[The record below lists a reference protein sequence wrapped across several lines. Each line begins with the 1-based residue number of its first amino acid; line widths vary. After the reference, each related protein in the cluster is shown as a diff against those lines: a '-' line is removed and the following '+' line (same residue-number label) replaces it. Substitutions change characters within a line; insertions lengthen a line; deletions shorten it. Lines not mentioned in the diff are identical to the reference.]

1 MRMKPMMFL
10 CMFALAA
17 CQSERKPNQTLAVQ
31 TGAIPKDTVQS
42 ERKDPIT
49 IENLPGINA
58 PVIMDGDTVY
68 TDVDTPPVFSA
79 GDLEDYLQEAVK
91 DIHIGEAIPVVM
103 FVVSKAGYPCHVAI
117 RRSANVFISDIQT
130 AQKIDSIACKLVQ
143 DLPRFTPAS
152 LDGELVNHRMVVAV
166 RFK

>member
-1 MRMKPMMFL
+1 MKNLAVALFLSFSYICRNQPFMRMKPMMFL

-91 DIHIGEAIPVVM
+91 DIHIGEA
-103 FVVSKAGYPCHVAI
+103 
-117 RRSANVFISDIQT
+117 
-130 AQKIDSIACKLVQ
+130 DSIACKLVR
-143 DLPRFTPAS
+143 DLPHFTPAS

>member
-1 MRMKPMMFL
+1 MQKKPD
-10 CMFALAA
+10 
-17 CQSERKPNQTLAVQ
+17 QTLTVQ
-31 TGAIPKDTVQS
+31 TDTIRKDTVQR
-42 ERKDPIT
+42 ERKEPIT
-49 IENLPGINA
+49 IENLPGI
-58 PVIMDGDTVY
+58 D
-68 TDVDTPPVFSA
+68 
-79 GDLEDYLQEAVK
+79 
-91 DIHIGEAIPVVM
+91 AIPVVM

>member
-1 MRMKPMMFL
+1 MMFL
-10 CMFALAA
+10 CLFALAA
-17 CQSERKPNQTLAVQ
+17 CQSGRKPNRTLAVQ
-31 TGAIPKDTVQS
+31 TDKLQKDTMQK
-42 ERKDPIT
+42 ERKEPI
-49 IENLPGINA
+49 IVENLPGIDA
-58 PVIMDGDTVY
+58 PVILYGDTVY
-68 TDVDTPPVFSA
+68 TDVDMPPVFSA

-91 DIHIGEAIPVVM
+91 DIHIGEAIPIVM

-130 AQKIDSIACKLVQ
+130 AQKIDSIACNLVR
-143 DLPRFTPAS
+143 DLPHFTPAS

>member
-1 MRMKPMMFL
+1 MMFL
-10 CMFALAA
+10 CLFALAA
-17 CQSERKPNQTLAVQ
+17 CQSGRKPNRTLAVQ
-31 TGAIPKDTVQS
+31 TDKLQKDTMQK
-42 ERKDPIT
+42 ERKEPI
-49 IENLPGINA
+49 IVENLPGIDA
-58 PVIMDGDTVY
+58 PVILYGDTVY

-91 DIHIGEAIPVVM
+91 DIHIGEAIPIVM

>member
-1 MRMKPMMFL
+1 MKPMVCL
-10 CMFALAA
+10 LLLALAT
-17 CQSERKPNQTLAVQ
+17 CQMQKKPDQTFTVQ
-31 TGAIPKDTVQS
+31 TDTVQR
-42 ERKDPIT
+42 ERKEPIT
-49 IENLPGINA
+49 IENLPGIDA
-58 PVIMDGDTVY
+58 PVILDEDTVY

-130 AQKIDSIACKLVQ
+130 AQKIDSIACKLQ
-143 DLPRFTPAS
+143 ALTENW
-152 LDGELVNHRMVVAV
+152 LTIGWW
-166 RFK
+166 

>member
-1 MRMKPMMFL
+1 MRMKLMMFL
-10 CMFALAA
+10 CLFALAA
-17 CQSERKPNQTLAVQ
+17 CQSGRKPNRTLAVQ
-31 TGAIPKDTVQS
+31 TDKLQKDTMQK
-42 ERKDPIT
+42 ERKEPI
-49 IENLPGINA
+49 IVENLPGIDA
-58 PVIMDGDTVY
+58 PVILDGDTVY

-130 AQKIDSIACKLVQ
+130 AQEIDSIACKLVR
-143 DLPRFTPAS
+143 DLPHFTPAS

>member
-1 MRMKPMMFL
+1 MRMKLMMFL
-10 CMFALAA
+10 CMLALAA
-17 CQSERKPNQTLAVQ
+17 CQNQQKPNKTFMVQADTVPIERK
-31 TGAIPKDTVQS
+31 
-42 ERKDPIT
+42 EPIT

-58 PVIMDGDTVY
+58 PVILDGDTVY

-91 DIHIGEAIPVVM
+91 DIHIGEAIPIVM
-103 FVVSKAGYPCHVAI
+103 FVVSKVGYPCHVTL

-130 AQKIDSIACKLVQ
+130 AQEIDSIACKLVR
-143 DLPRFTPAS
+143 DLPHFTPAS

>member
-1 MRMKPMMFL
+1 MMFL
-10 CMFALAA
+10 YLFALAA
-17 CQSERKPNQTLAVQ
+17 CQSGQKPSKTLAVQ
-31 TGAIPKDTVQS
+31 TDTVQIDTAQS

-79 GDLEDYLQEAVK
+79 GDLEDYLQETVR
-91 DIHIGEAIPVVM
+91 DIHLGEAIPIVM

-117 RRSANVFISDIQT
+117 RRSANVFISDVQ
-130 AQKIDSIACKLVQ
+130 AAREIDSIACKLVR

-152 LDGELVNHRMVVAV
+152 LDGKLVNFQMVVAV
-166 RFK
+166 RFN

>member
-1 MRMKPMMFL
+1 MMFL
-10 CMFALAA
+10 CLFALAA
-17 CQSERKPNQTLAVQ
+17 CQSGQKPNRRLAVQ
-31 TGAIPKDTVQS
+31 TDKMQKDTVQK
-42 ERKDPIT
+42 ERKEPIT

-58 PVIMDGDTVY
+58 PVILYGDTVY

-91 DIHIGEAIPVVM
+91 DIHIGEAIPIVM
-103 FVVSKAGYPCHVAI
+103 FVVSKAGYPCHVTL

-130 AQKIDSIACKLVQ
+130 AQEIDSIACKLVR
-143 DLPRFTPAS
+143 DLPHFTPAS
-152 LDGELVNHRMVVAV
+152 LDEELVNHRMVVAV